1 MFYQIHH
8 MASSEYF
15 QREEGMDFPIHL
27 GVTEAGDGIEGRV
40 KSAVGIGALL
50 ADGVGDTIRVSL
62 TEDPE
67 KQTLPG
73 SKAAFR
79 LLGSDGEAPFTLLGS
94 VPSPRPLTLF
104 LAPLTCT
111 HTQDLCC

>member
-1 MFYQIHH
+1 M
-8 MASSEYF
+8 
-15 QREEGMDFPIHL
+15 
-27 GVTEAGDGIEGRV
+27 
-40 KSAVGIGALL
+40 K
-50 ADGVGDTIRVSL
+50 L

-79 LLGSDGEAPFTLLGS
+79 LLGSDGEAPSTLLSS
-94 VPSPRPLTLF
+94 VQSPRPLTLF
-104 LAPLTCT
+104 LAPLTLFLAPLMCT

>member
-1 MFYQIHH
+1 M
-8 MASSEYF
+8 
-15 QREEGMDFPIHL
+15 
-27 GVTEAGDGIEGRV
+27 
-40 KSAVGIGALL
+40 K
-50 ADGVGDTIRVSL
+50 L

-79 LLGSDGEAPFTLLGS
+79 LLGSDGEAPSTLLSS